1 MCKLDKSFN
10 TGIKSYSFLHE
21 NALQKPAVQAG
32 LRPVPT
38 LWLDQPPLGM
48 SKKTD
53 CLKRRA
59 SGAPLSSLLQLSGAP
74 ELVTARSNARKA
86 DLEAGPL
93 DSHNET
99 NHRRGSKTV
108 PKP

>member
-48 SKKTD
+48 SKKNGLFKTTRE
-53 CLKRRA
+53 RRA
-59 SGAPLSSLLQLSGAP
+59 SLSSLLQLSGAP

-93 DSHNET
+93 DSHNE
-99 NHRRGSKTV
+99 NQPSEGV
-108 PKP
+108 